1 MKRLIILSLLAIGT
15 CGAYAQ
21 KEGSFL
27 ALGLKAGFNST
38 KFKLSDI
45 CNYSTDD
52 WKTETK
58 NGFIYGAF
66 ARVKL
71 SHPLYLQPEIYF
83 SSKKFELEG
92 KKVTIKTFDVPILV
106 NLRVLSLG
114 PVKVHALAG
123 PVASIVRKDKI
134 PAQYQEYMDVKK
146 TNWTFQ
152 AGAGVEVLST
162 ISLDARYEWGL
173 SNISKG
179 IDGRTNVLTITAGYC
194 LFGR

>member
-1 MKRLIILSLLAIGT
+1 MKRVILFGLLALCTTGII
-15 CGAYAQ
+15 AQ

-38 KFKLSDI
+38 KFKLSDLG
-45 CNYSTDD
+45 NYSPEE

-71 SHPLYLQPEIYF
+71 SHPFYLQPEIYY

-92 KKVTIKTFDVPILV
+92 NRVTLKTFDVPILL
-106 NLRVLSLG
+106 NFRVLSLG

-134 PAQYQEYMDVKK
+134 PVKYNDYLDFK
-146 TNWTFQ
+146 STNWTFQ
-152 AGAGVEVLST
+152 AGAGAEVLG

-173 SNISKG
+173 SDVSKG
-179 IDGRTNVLTITAGYC
+179 IDGRTNVLTITAGLR

>member
-1 MKRLIILSLLAIGT
+1 MKRVILFGLLALCTTGII
-15 CGAYAQ
+15 AQ

-38 KFKLSDI
+38 KFKLSDLG
-45 CNYSTDD
+45 NYTTEE

-71 SHPLYLQPEIYF
+71 SHPFYLQPEIYY

-92 KKVTIKTFDVPILV
+92 NRVTLKTFDVPILL
-106 NLRVLSLG
+106 NFRVLSLG

-134 PAQYQEYMDVKK
+134 PAKYNDYLDFKS

-152 AGAGVEVLST
+152 AGAGAEVLG

-173 SNISKG
+173 SDVSKG
-179 IDGRTNVLTITAGYC
+179 IDGRTNVLTITAGLR